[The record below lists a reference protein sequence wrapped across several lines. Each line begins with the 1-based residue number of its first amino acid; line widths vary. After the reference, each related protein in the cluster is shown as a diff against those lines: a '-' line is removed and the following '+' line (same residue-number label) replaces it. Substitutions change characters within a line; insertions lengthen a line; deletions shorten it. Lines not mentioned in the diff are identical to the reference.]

1 MRLGYAWGWV
11 LPNGWTLDQ
20 AFRFGT
26 DRERDDGYTLW
37 APSAVLRI
45 PLGREK
51 RWFTHVEY
59 FGIMTRA
66 KERDFSKQFID
77 TGLHYFIT
85 PNFEVGSVVAF
96 GINDQTRGVFVNVGF
111 GIRF

>member
-1 MRLGYAWGWV
+1 MGLEKNVG
-11 LPNGWTLDQ
+11 Q
-20 AFRFGT
+20 ADEAVRFLSRG
-26 DRERDDGYTLW
+26 DGYTLW

-45 PLGREK
+45 PLGRDK

-59 FGIMTRA
+59 FGVMSQA
-66 KERDFSKQFID
+66 KENDFSKQFID

-96 GINDQTRGVFVNVGF
+96 GINDQTRGILVNTGF